1 MGTLTDL
8 RLKALKRAG
17 QPCAVAD
24 GDGLTFT
31 LSKRGT
37 AAWTLR
43 YRFGGKQR
51 EITVGNYPDLTI
63 AAARDAAA
71 KLRVRVNDG
80 EDVAATKRATKL
92 DAKNALTIK
101 ALAEDYLRVSATMLR
116 PSSLAQRTRL
126 LDKEVIPFIGQLR
139 ADAVS
144 AAELIRVIER
154 TADRSQSTAHITF
167 VSIRGMYSHAIAK
180 RLIET
185 DPTARLKF
193 SAIVGAI
200 EPRRERRILKRDEL
214 REFVRQLPA
223 LGEDNEHALRIILLT
238 GVRKNEFQLA
248 RWDEVDLDKA
258 LWTIPPE
265 RAKKGRG
272 YVVPLPAAAVASF
285 TRLKEL
291 AGSYDLVFPQHAG
304 RSRGKATSPGR
315 LNYAMTLLAGMDD
328 LTPHDLRATMRSYLG
343 ELGVRVEVAERC
355 LNHSLGG
362 MVEVYDKSDYIEER
376 RRALERWASVV
387 DAIACDEHTNVTPL
401 IRSA

>member
-8 RLKALKRAG
+8 KLKALVRASE
-17 QPCAVAD
+17 PCAVAD

-37 AAWTLR
+37 ASWTLR
-43 YRFGGKQR
+43 YRYGGKQR
-51 EITVGNYPDLTI
+51 EITIGNYPDVTI

-71 KLRVRVNDG
+71 KLRVRVSDG
-80 EDVAATKRATKL
+80 EDVAATKRAAKF
-92 DAKNALTIK
+92 DAKNALSIK
-101 ALAEDYLRVSATMLR
+101 ALAEDYLRVYASMLR
-116 PSSLAQRTRL
+116 PSSLAQRKRL
-126 LDKEVIPFIGQLR
+126 LEKEVIPYIGQLR

-144 AAELIRVIER
+144 AAEIIRVVER
-154 TADRSQSTAHITF
+154 TATRSQSTAHVTF
-167 VSIRGMYSHAIAK
+167 VCLRGLYSHAIAK

-214 REFVRQLPA
+214 KEFLRQLPA
-223 LGEDNEHALRIILLT
+223 LGEENELALRIILLT

-248 RWDEVDLDKA
+248 RWDEVDMEKA

-272 YVVPLPAAAVASF
+272 YVVPLPIAANACF
-285 TRLKEL
+285 KRLKEL
-291 AGSYDLVFPQHAG
+291 AGSYELVLPQHAG
-304 RSRGKATSPGR
+304 GSRGKATSPGR
-315 LNYAMTLLAGMDD
+315 LNYAMAQLAGVDD

-362 MVEVYDKSDYIEER
+362 MVEVYDKSDYIQER
-376 RRALERWASVV
+376 RQALEHWASIL
-387 DAIACDEHTNVTPL
+387 DSIERGADILMFRRTA
-401 IRSA
+401 S